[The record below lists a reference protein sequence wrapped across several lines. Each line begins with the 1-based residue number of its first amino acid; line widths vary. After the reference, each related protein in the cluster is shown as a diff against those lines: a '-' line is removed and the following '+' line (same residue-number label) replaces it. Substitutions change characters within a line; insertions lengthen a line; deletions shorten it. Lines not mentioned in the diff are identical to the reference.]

1 MNYYMNLLLLMLLT
15 LCQCTPKNDVH
26 TSPNDESK
34 IQSSKKSISNKQLN
48 DSIPPAPK
56 SRMMVD
62 RSRKKEEINS
72 KFPFDIP
79 LENIVREVTPSSE
92 LIPNNGKPT
101 LVLFWLTTCY
111 PCRLEMKA
119 IAEKYD
125 QWRAQENFNIVA
137 ISTDWDK
144 NYDSFVK
151 MVNENK
157 WPWESYRDINREFR
171 RIMPGELNGLP
182 QSFIFDKNGEIAY
195 HSRKYRTG
203 DEDKIFDKIKSL
215 NKL

>member
-1 MNYYMNLLLLMLLT
+1 MNYYMNLIFLAIFT
-15 LCQCTPKNDVH
+15 LWQC
-26 TSPNDESK
+26 SPNNEVQAVSDTNNIAAPAK
-34 IQSSKKSISNKQLN
+34 PLAIKNLQ
-48 DSIPPAPK
+48 DSIPPMP
-56 SRMMVD
+56 SRKMMVD
-62 RSRKKEEINS
+62 RSRKKDLINS
-72 KFPFDIP
+72 KYPFDIP
-79 LENIVREVTPSSE
+79 LENTSKEVAPSSE
-92 LIPNNGKPT
+92 LIPNNGQPT

-111 PCRLEMKA
+111 PCRIEMKA

-144 NYDSFVK
+144 NYDNFVK
-151 MVNENK
+151 MVAESN
-157 WPWESYRDINREFR
+157 WPWESYRDLNREFR

-215 NKL
+215 NSH